1 MGGRANNWRERLG
14 GLLLPPRCVLCGG
27 RGQAP
32 CLDLCLAC
40 QASLPAAAV
49 PLCEPAG
56 PLRCLF
62 APFAYGCPIDHLVQ
76 GLKYR
81 ARLAN
86 ARVLGTLLAVR
97 VDVLALHER
106 VDVIVPVPLHP
117 ARFAER
123 GFNQSIEIARPLA
136 RRLRLPLEPALVSR
150 LRPTAPQV
158 GLHLSDRSR
167 NLLGAFAAH
176 GLRGRRVAL
185 VDDVT
190 TSGSTL
196 QEIAGALLRAGA
208 TAVDGWCVT
217 QAERGIRGRRSGE
230 PSPRS
235 GPMR

>member
-1 MGGRANNWRERLG
+1 MGRQADKWFERLG

-27 RGQAP
+27 RGQPP
-32 CLDLCLAC
+32 CLDLCLDC

-49 PLCEPAG
+49 ALCEPAG
-56 PLRCLF
+56 PVRRLF
-62 APFAYGCPIDHLVQ
+62 APFAYGWPIDHLVQ

-86 ARVLGTLLAVR
+86 ARVLGTLLAAR
-97 VDVLALHER
+97 VEALALHDQ

-117 ARFAER
+117 ARLAER

-136 RRLRLPLEPALVSR
+136 RRLGRRLEPTLASR

-158 GLHLSDRSR
+158 GLHLPDRSR
-167 NLLGAFAAH
+167 NLVGAFTAQ
-176 GLRGRRVAL
+176 GVRGRRVAL

-196 QEIAGALLRAGA
+196 QELAGTLLQAGA

-217 QAERGIRGRRSGE
+217 RAERGIHGGPTGE
-230 PSPRS
+230 PSPWT